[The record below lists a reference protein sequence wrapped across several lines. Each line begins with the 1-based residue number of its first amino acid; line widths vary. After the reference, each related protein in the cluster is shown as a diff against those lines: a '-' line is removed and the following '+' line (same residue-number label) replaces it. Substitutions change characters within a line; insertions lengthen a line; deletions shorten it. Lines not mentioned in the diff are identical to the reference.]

1 LALHTLQ
8 LGGIDMD
15 ELPRFTLDEV
25 ADLSVNPNWADLNAD
40 ANIALVVDLEQG
52 TGTCPDRALAGW
64 LGAQPIP
71 TIGFGEA
78 VPEGLEDVF
87 DLTIDQP
94 EELNLLAERIGRNPI
109 ASAVTVQ
116 VLRTSMRLST
126 SRALEVESL
135 GYATLQAG
143 AEYANWLRASEFRTQ
158 SKGTDTPVRM
168 ARHGSDVSIA
178 LSDPDSANALGVA
191 MRDALSE
198 AFQAVGADASIESVI
213 VTGDG
218 AHFCAGGD
226 LTEFKRAQDTA
237 LSHRIRC
244 LRMPARYLAAA
255 AHKYT
260 FKVHGACIGAGIE
273 LAAFADHI
281 SAHPDTYF
289 RLPEVAMGLLPGAGG
304 CVSIPRRIG
313 RQQAARIMILGQ
325 DISAAEA
332 LSLGLIDAIE

>member
-1 LALHTLQ
+1 
-8 LGGIDMD
+8 MD

-25 ADLSVNPNWADLNAD
+25 ADLSVNPNWADLEAD
-40 ANIALVVDLEQG
+40 ANIALVVDLEKR
-52 TGTCPDRALAGW
+52 TGTCPGRALTAW

-71 TIGFGEA
+71 TIGLGES
-78 VPEGLEDVF
+78 VPEGLQDAF
-87 DLTIDQP
+87 DIIVSQA
-94 EELNLLAERIGRNPI
+94 EELKLLAERIGQNPI

-116 VLRTSMRLST
+116 VLRTSMRLSAL
-126 SRALEVESL
+126 RALEVESM
-135 GYATLQAG
+135 GYATLQGG
-143 AEYANWLRASEFRTQ
+143 AEYANWLRTSEFRTR
-158 SKGTDTPVRM
+158 SKGTGAPVRM
-168 ARHGSDVSIA
+168 ARDGGDVSIT

-198 AFQAVGADASIESVI
+198 AFQAVSADASIASVT

-226 LTEFKRAQDTA
+226 LTEFKRTQDAA

-244 LRMPARYLAAA
+244 LRMPARYLASAP
-255 AHKYT
+255 HKYT
-260 FKVHGACIGAGIE
+260 FRVHGACIGAGIE

-281 SAHPDTYF
+281 SAHRDTYF

-313 RQQAARIMILGQ
+313 RQQAARIMLLGQ
-325 DISAAEA
+325 DISATEA